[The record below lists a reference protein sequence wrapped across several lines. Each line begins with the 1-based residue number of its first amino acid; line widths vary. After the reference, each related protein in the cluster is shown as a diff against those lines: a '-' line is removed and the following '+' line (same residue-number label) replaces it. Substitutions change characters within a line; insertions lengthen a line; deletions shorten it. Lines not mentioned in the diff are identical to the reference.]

1 MMIKSLITT
10 HVLDLTKGKPAHGIR
25 VVLEHRTPDG
35 GWASIGTGL
44 TDVDGRISD
53 LLPEHGK
60 PLRGVYRL
68 TFETE
73 SYFESTGVYS
83 FYPYIPI
90 VFELQ
95 DGVTHQHIPLL
106 LSPFGY
112 STYRGS

>member
-10 HVLDLTKGKPAHGIR
+10 HVLDLTKGKPAHGIP
-25 VVLEHRTPDG
+25 VVLEHQKADG
-35 GWASIGTGL
+35 AWAKLGGGL
-44 TDVDGRISD
+44 TDVDGRISN

-60 PLRGVYRL
+60 LLRGIYRL
-68 TFETE
+68 TFETG
-73 SYFESTGVYS
+73 SYFESTGIYTL
-83 FYPYIPI
+83 YPYIPI
-90 VFELQ
+90 IFELQ